1 MFTCGDTPYGRLD
14 GQHMDTEDK
23 YRTIIERFSDG
34 ILVLQNGFV
43 SFLNPAIMEI
53 TGFTWKELSMRPAIK
68 FVHPEDRQQVQ
79 TLCQRISAEELD
91 TCKLE
96 FRIITREKAE
106 KWVSVRTNRI
116 VWEDS
121 SALLVF
127 LTDLSILRN
136 EK

>member
-1 MFTCGDTPYGRLD
+1 
-14 GQHMDTEDK
+14 MDTEDK

-68 FVHPEDRQQVQ
+68 FVHPEDREQVHM
-79 TLCQRISAEELD
+79 LCQRIAAEELD
-91 TCKLE
+91 PCKLE
-96 FRIITREKAE
+96 FRIITRDKVI
-106 KWVSVRTNRI
+106 KRVSVRTNRI
-116 VWEDS
+116 VWENS
-121 SALLVF
+121 SAVLIF
-127 LTDLSILRN
+127 LTDVSMLKN